1 MKQKLFLKFLLL
13 FLLFSSS
20 LWAQDLQLKGKIIA
34 KNGSPLANATITVK
48 GTTKSTVSTNDGSFM
63 INAPQNATLV
73 FSYVGMADQE
83 YVVKNNN
90 AIYITLSDKAG
101 DIDEVVVIGYGSQK
115 KSVVTGAI
123 SSVKA
128 KDLENMPIAR
138 LEQALQGRTSGLTIT
153 ASSGQPG
160 AAATVRVRGTT
171 SITNSDPLYVVDGI
185 PIDVGGID
193 YLNSSDI
200 ESIEVLKDAASAAIY
215 GSRAASGVI
224 LVTTKK
230 GKSGTMQMGYH
241 GYFGTQAPAHRLK
254 LLNATEYATLR
265 NEAALAANQPVL
277 FANPQALGKGTDWQD
292 VIFNDNAQIQ
302 NHELSLSA
310 GNDKSNYYASFG
322 YYDQDGIVATDIS
335 NYRRFTARF
344 NSNHKLKSWFTFGN
358 TLGYAHIRSQGIG
371 NTNSE
376 FGGPLSSA
384 INLDPITQAVI
395 TDPAIAN
402 APPYSNHTVF
412 GDANGNPYGISQ
424 YVAQE
429 MVNPLAYIKGR
440 LGNYGWSDN
449 FVGNVFVELEPIKGL
464 KIKSNIGTKMAF
476 WGSESFTPI
485 AYYNAVTSS
494 NNTSYYRE
502 TNRGLIW
509 NWENTISYTRNF
521 RDHNLTFLVGTAAF
535 KENARGTN
543 ATYRNLPVSTFEQ
556 ASMNYNVSTADRIG
570 GGWENPD
577 HKLSSLFAR
586 LTYNYKERYLL
597 TAIIRRDGSSR
608 FGSNNKYG
616 YFPSASAG
624 WVVSNESFWKASNTI
639 SFLKIRGSYGV
650 TGSENIGD
658 FQYVSTVGGGRNY
671 TFGQDNYVIGYSP
684 NAPSNPD
691 LKWEETSQL
700 NIGFEALLFKK
711 LSVTFDW
718 YNKKTTGMLQPV
730 ILPGYVGATGSPTGN
745 VASMTNKGVELELGY
760 HANVGKVTFDVK
772 GNVSYLK
779 NEITNLGTVKYRT
792 GASFQSSDYE
802 LTRLAVGQPIGSFY
816 GFQIMNI
823 FQNQAEVDAYRN
835 KTGGLIQ
842 PNAKPGDFKYA
853 DLNGDGQINADD
865 RTFIGD
871 PTPNWS
877 YGFTVNAAYKGFDLL
892 VFGQGVAGNQVF
904 NGLRRL
910 DIAAANWTTA
920 ALNRWTGE
928 GTSNSFPRI
937 VNGDP
942 NKNFSSPSSFYL
954 TDGSYFRIK
963 TVQLGYSLPKSIVSK
978 AGLQRIRIYVGA
990 NNLLTFT
997 KYTGFDPEIGGG
1009 SYGIDR
1015 GVYPQARTYMVGIN
1029 LGLN

>member
-1 MKQKLFLKFLLL
+1 LF
-13 FLLFSSS
+13 
-20 LWAQDLQLKGKIIA
+20 
-34 KNGSPLANATITVK
+34 T
-48 GTTKSTVSTNDGSFM
+48 
-63 INAPQNATLV
+63 
-73 FSYVGMADQE
+73 
-83 YVVKNNN
+83 
-90 AIYITLSDKAG
+90 
-101 DIDEVVVIGYGSQK
+101 
-115 KSVVTGAI
+115 
-123 SSVKA
+123 
-128 KDLENMPIAR
+128 
-138 LEQALQGRTSGLTIT
+138 
-153 ASSGQPG
+153 
-160 AAATVRVRGTT
+160 
-171 SITNSDPLYVVDGI
+171 
-185 PIDVGGID
+185 
-193 YLNSSDI
+193 
-200 ESIEVLKDAASAAIY
+200 
-215 GSRAASGVI
+215 
-224 LVTTKK
+224 
-230 GKSGTMQMGYH
+230 
-241 GYFGTQAPAHRLK
+241 
-254 LLNATEYATLR
+254 
-265 NEAALAANQPVL
+265 
-277 FANPQALGKGTDWQD
+277 NPQSLGKGTDWQD
-292 VIFNDNAQIQ
+292 IIFNDNAKVQ

-310 GNDKSNYYASFG
+310 GNDKSTYFASFG

-358 TLGYAHIRSQGIG
+358 NLGYAHIRSQGIG

-449 FVGNVFVELEPIKGL
+449 FVGNVFVEVEPIKGL
-464 KIKSNIGTKMAF
+464 KIKSNVGTKLAF
-476 WGSESFTPI
+476 WGNESFTPI

-494 NNTSYYRE
+494 NNTSFFRE

-521 RDHNLTFLVGTAAF
+521 RDHNVTFLVGTAAF

-543 ATYRNLPVSTFEQ
+543 VTYRNLPVSTFEQ

-586 LTYNYKERYLL
+586 VTYNYKERYLL
-597 TAIIRRDGSSR
+597 TAIVRRDGSSR

-624 WVVSNESFWKASNTI
+624 WVVSNEKFWNAGKTI

-658 FQYVSTVGGGRNY
+658 FQYVSTIGGGRNY

-700 NIGFEALLFKK
+700 NIGFEALVMNK

-760 HANVGKVTFDVK
+760 RTNIGKVTFDIK

-779 NEITNLGTVKYRT
+779 NEVTNLGTVQYRT
-792 GASFQSSDYE
+792 GANFQSSDYE
-802 LTRLAVGQPIGSFY
+802 LTRIAVGQAIGSFY
-816 GFQIMNI
+816 GFQIVNI

-835 KTGGLIQ
+835 KNNALIQ
-842 PNAKPGDFKYA
+842 PNAKPGDFKFA

-877 YGFTVNAAYKGFDLL
+877 YGFTLNTAYKGFDLL
-892 VFGQGVAGNQVF
+892 VFGQGVAGNQIF

-937 VNGDP
+937 INGDP
-942 NKNFSSPSSFYL
+942 NKNFSSPSAFYL
-954 TDGSYFRIK
+954 SDGAYFRIK
-963 TVQLGYSLPKSIVSK
+963 TVQLGYSLPKSVVSK

-990 NNLLTFT
+990 NNLVTFT